1 MRNKKYLSLIGLMI
15 FVLACF
21 SENGLNIIRS
31 ILPFVTHILIV
42 SGMAFVLLYGLLMI
56 LDENGTKKKFFNL
69 KKIRKQLAVIGL
81 MILILMATSVDREN
95 TTERILPYLMH
106 LLILLGI
113 LFMALHTFL
122 MIIHTNNFK
131 ETLLKFF
138 GLLLSFLIYYIAIL
152 LDFSISDLV
161 LQSIKNSNSM
171 SLIMI
176 NFISPLILGFVVA
189 FFINKTSKQRNLIA
203 NQGIIM
209 LSTLIIILF
218 VDIYL
223 AVEGVKQNIYLL
235 PNVGFTIGLMLYI
248 IIGYEFN
255 NQLKLDT
262 E

>member
-69 KKIRKQLAVIGL
+69 KRIRKQLAAIGL

-122 MIIHTNNFK
+122 MIIHTKNFK

-248 IIGYEFN
+248 IRGYEFN

>member
-1 MRNKKYLSLIGLMI
+1 
-15 FVLACF
+15 
-21 SENGLNIIRS
+21 
-31 ILPFVTHILIV
+31 
-42 SGMAFVLLYGLLMI
+42 
-56 LDENGTKKKFFNL
+56 
-69 KKIRKQLAVIGL
+69 
-81 MILILMATSVDREN
+81 
-95 TTERILPYLMH
+95 
-106 LLILLGI
+106 
-113 LFMALHTFL
+113 
-122 MIIHTNNFK
+122 
-131 ETLLKFF
+131 
-138 GLLLSFLIYYIAIL
+138 
-152 LDFSISDLV
+152 
-161 LQSIKNSNSM
+161 
-171 SLIMI
+171 MI